1 MSLRDASHCL
11 TELAAGRTPE
21 RVFILTGALALDELR
36 ARTVFSRDLIDAAEG
51 LAILARGGKL
61 ELNDEGRARAALLAS
76 IVQAADQR
84 AAILGPEPA
93 PGS

>member
-1 MSLRDASHCL
+1 MSLSDASHCL

-21 RVFILTGALALDELR
+21 RLLVLTGALALDELR

-76 IVQAADQR
+76 IVQSADQR
-84 AAILGPEPA
+84 AAIRGPEAA

>member
-1 MSLRDASHCL
+1 MSLSDASHCL

-61 ELNDEGRARAALLAS
+61 ELDDEGRERAAFLAS

-84 AAILGPEPA
+84 AAISDPEAA